1 MIQRK
6 PLRPDNHMTASGTI
20 NRDTTGVT
28 GTITKDTTG
37 VTGAI
42 IKDNAAVSR
51 TTVQVFLTAVE
62 AAALLRLSP
71 ITLSRWRVQGYGP
84 RWTKMG
90 PKRVC
95 YSLDDLTAFTDAQK
109 RTSTSDL

>member
-1 MIQRK
+1 MKQRNR
-6 PLRPDNHMTASGTI
+6 LRPHDRITASGTTGTTRMTASGT
-20 NRDTTGVT
+20 TGIT
-28 GTITKDTTG
+28 GMTASGTL
-37 VTGAI
+37 GA
-42 IKDNAAVSR
+42 
-51 TTVQVFLTAVE
+51 QVFLTAPE

-95 YSLDDLTAFTDAQK
+95 YALDARALNGH
-109 RTSTSDL
+109 